1 MIRGTARSFE
11 PQVRDLIERRIA
23 TIAEGIAMAHEM
35 QATPV
40 YTRLY
45 PAMYNTPE
53 RVQEARAIAAQCLGE
68 DCVKTVKRT
77 PGGEDFSFMLLQRPG
92 CLFRLGNRDAE
103 HDAPVHNERFNF
115 NDKAIATG
123 AAVLL
128 SVALTR
134 MSN

>member
-1 MIRGTARSFE
+1 MFGRRLREDSQENARWGRLLLHALATAGV
-11 PQVRDLIERRIA
+11 P
-23 TIAEGIAMAHEM
+23 
-35 QATPV
+35 
-40 YTRLY
+40 
-45 PAMYNTPE
+45 
-53 RVQEARAIAAQCLGE
+53 
-68 DCVKTVKRT
+68 
-77 PGGEDFSFMLLQRPG
+77 
-92 CLFRLGNRDAE
+92 FRLGNRDAE